1 MNGFMNLWVGLGV
14 IMLGLVLVACAV
26 LIAFTVFLL
35 KIALI
40 TGGLIV
46 IVAGIAFLLS
56 KSS

>member
-1 MNGFMNLWVGLGV
+1 MNGFMNLWIGLGV
-14 IMLGLVLVACAV
+14 IMLGLLLVACAV

>member
-40 TGGLIV
+40 AGGLIV

-56 KSS
+56 KSL